1 MKLSRTLGV
10 LLVLLTS
17 LPAAQLSATL
27 ITFNSRISF
36 TQFAPGL
43 PVESFASLN
52 PGNGNISVCD
62 SPLHDSSC
70 GGSLLPGISYEGTLG
85 TNGIAITGPGFFHM
99 PNVVAVFVNL
109 FGGTLTLRLT
119 APADAIGFNLFSISA
134 STIDVS
140 VFDPNGIALGMFRVP
155 AGVGGDVFFG

>member
-62 SPLHDSSC
+62 SPLHDSSLAVLC
-70 GGSLLPGISYEGTLG
+70 SLESRTRERLGRTALRSPAPVSSTCQMSLQSLLT
-85 TNGIAITGPGFFHM
+85 
-99 PNVVAVFVNL
+99 
-109 FGGTLTLRLT
+109 
-119 APADAIGFNLFSISA
+119 FSE
-134 STIDVS
+134 
-140 VFDPNGIALGMFRVP
+140 
-155 AGVGGDVFFG
+155 